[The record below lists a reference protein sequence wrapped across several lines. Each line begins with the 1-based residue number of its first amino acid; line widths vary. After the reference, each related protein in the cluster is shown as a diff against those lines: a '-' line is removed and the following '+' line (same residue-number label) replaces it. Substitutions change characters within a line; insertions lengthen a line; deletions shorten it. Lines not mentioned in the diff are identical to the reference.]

1 VRERP
6 GLDGAY
12 ELLLFGEPVGTISVH
27 ATIDGSHLLGSPVD
41 LRIEAALATPGRCY
55 AFGAG
60 LGANGPVP
68 LGRTARFTIVS
79 CDISGTRRSEGG
91 DQFLVQITP
100 LKSANHLSLRCKIA
114 DLNNGA
120 YTVAWSPPFSGGYK
134 VHITLRGLPIFRSPF
149 VVKVE
154 GSGQY
159 VPGSTL
165 IATRASD
172 KQALSPEDVERAIAA
187 NPSPTLRGLRS
198 APDPSPTKLRQPAIL
213 LQSPGPAAD
222 AAASLAASRA
232 CTEAA
237 QAASMSAVVERVA
250 AARAAAAGGKATA
263 VALARAA
270 IDAKLREAQQLD
282 ESELERLGLP
292 PTPRLPTPCASTS
305 PMPPLGGFAAATA
318 ASRAAA
324 VSPRAAAAGAGGA
337 AAAGAGGAVTGGGAT
352 GGAPARGSAGAGAA
366 GARGG
371 ASSAGAAGRPMAAA
385 SVRPFLSASAS
396 AEELLA
402 AARVAAPRDDLDK
415 LLARFQRAIDEDDAD
430 EQHADALRG
439 LSDEANRTL
448 GRAEELAEA
457 LGSVYGHARFGDV
470 EGGSTTAARGM
481 ATPRSA
487 RSTAQGRERAF
498 SPD

>member
-1 VRERP
+1 M
-6 GLDGAY
+6 
-12 ELLLFGEPVGTISVH
+12 GTISVH
-27 ATIDGSHLLGSPVD
+27 ATIDGSHMLGSPVE
-41 LRIEAALATPGRCY
+41 LRIEAAQATPGRCY

-68 LGRTARFTIVS
+68 LGRTARFTLVS
-79 CDISGTRRSEGG
+79 CDISGTRRSAGG

-134 VHITLRGLPIFRSPF
+134 VHITLRGLPIFGSPF

-172 KQALSPEDVERAIAA
+172 MLGTALSPEEIEKAIAA

-213 LQSPGPAAD
+213 AAG
-222 AAASLAASRA
+222 RA

-237 QAASMSAVVERVA
+237 QAATEAAVVERVA

-282 ESELERLGLP
+282 ESDLEGLGLP
-292 PTPRLPTPCASTS
+292 PTPRASTR
-305 PMPPLGGFAAATA
+305 PTPPLGGFAAATA

-324 VSPRAAAAGAGGA
+324 LSPRAAAAAAGGAAAGGAAAGGA
-337 AAAGAGGAVTGGGAT
+337 AAAGGGVAGGA
-352 GGAPARGSAGAGAA
+352 AGAGAA

-415 LLARFQRAIDEDDAD
+415 LLARFRRAIDEDDAD

-457 LGSVYGHARFGDV
+457 LDSVYGHARFGDV
-470 EGGSTTAARGM
+470 ESGSTTAARGM
-481 ATPRSA
+481 ATPGSA

>member
-1 VRERP
+1 M
-6 GLDGAY
+6 
-12 ELLLFGEPVGTISVH
+12 
-27 ATIDGSHLLGSPVD
+27 LGSPVE
-41 LRIEAALATPGRCY
+41 LRIEAAQATPGRCY

-68 LGRTARFTIVS
+68 LGRTARFTLVS
-79 CDISGTRRSEGG
+79 CDISGTRRSAGG

-134 VHITLRGLPIFRSPF
+134 VHITLRGLPIFSSPF

-172 KQALSPEDVERAIAA
+172 MLGTALSPEEIEKAIAA

-198 APDPSPTKLRQPAIL
+198 APDPSPTKLRQTAIL
-213 LQSPGPAAD
+213 YQSPGPAAD
-222 AAASLAASRA
+222 AAASLAAGRA

-237 QAASMSAVVERVA
+237 QAATEAAVVERVA

-282 ESELERLGLP
+282 ESDLEGLGLP
-292 PTPRLPTPCASTS
+292 PTPRASTR
-305 PMPPLGGFAAATA
+305 PTPPLGGFAAATA

-324 VSPRAAAAGAGGA
+324 LSPRAAAAAAGGAAAGGA
-337 AAAGAGGAVTGGGAT
+337 AAAGGGVAGGA
-352 GGAPARGSAGAGAA
+352 AGAGAA

-415 LLARFQRAIDEDDAD
+415 LLARFRRAIDEDDAD

-457 LGSVYGHARFGDV
+457 LDSVYGHARFGDV
-470 EGGSTTAARGM
+470 ESGSTTAARGM
-481 ATPRSA
+481 ATPGSA